1 MNYTSTKNGNF
12 KTPLSMNDLNP
23 TMIHNSTANIQMTNN
38 RKIDPEIL
46 NRIRELA
53 PVEDIAPPSQPKNPF
68 RAKTG
73 LMFRDILGRADNN
86 RSCSSCGNKK

>member
-1 MNYTSTKNGNF
+1 MNYTSNQAGNF
-12 KTPLSMNDLNP
+12 KTPLSTNDLNP
-23 TMIHNSTANIQMTNN
+23 TMINHSAANIQMTNN

-53 PVEDIAPPSQPKNPF
+53 PLENTAPNQPPNPL

-73 LMFRDILGRADNN
+73 MMFRDILGRADNN